1 MGKGTEPWLQLYS
14 WWVSKEPPDT
24 LTEQDL
30 HPSGRARGMRS
41 LRSPQL
47 WHLSWASI
55 SGFSPKG
62 PGSLCPASQQLM
74 TAWPARPLKTSLA
87 IFTLEEVAGCPLPE
101 LCQHGMLLRKVDCDR
116 QMGHCLK
123 SQSCG
128 QGQDVSVGTSGGVGR
143 NLHTVSE
150 FRDNS
155 TLERLTLSPTGCA
168 SDFIILAGNAGV
180 VCL

>member
-1 MGKGTEPWLQLYS
+1 MASTLLLVGQQRASRYTDRTRPTPIWKGQRYEKPAVQ
-14 WWVSKEPPDT
+14 
-24 LTEQDL
+24 
-30 HPSGRARGMRS
+30 
-41 LRSPQL
+41 QL

-143 NLHTVSE
+143 NLNTVSE